1 MAKRKSNYVKLKC
14 SECGTINYYVNKS
27 RGKAGVNY
35 KLEKKYHRNQNSN
48 NWKNERLI
56 FV

>member
-35 KLEKKYHRNQNSN
+35 KLEKKKHCGKCR
-48 NWKNERLI
+48 KTILHKETK
-56 FV
+56 